1 MSQKLFLL
9 PYKFKKFGMY
19 MFIPFCAICL
29 WCLFSGE
36 FEFNYMQWPCISLF
50 FQELFD
56 DNTTLPKLSTTD
68 PINEI
73 GMFGLLISMC
83 FIALSKEKDEDEMTA
98 LIRMKSFV
106 FSFWVMAAILAFSIL
121 FVYGI
126 MFMEFAFVAVFLV
139 FLIYIVKFNFAMRR
153 IRREGR

>member
-1 MSQKLFLL
+1 MSQKSFLL
-9 PYKFKKFGMY
+9 PYKFKKVGMC

-36 FEFNYMQWPCISLF
+36 LEFGYMQWPCISFCL
-50 FQELFD
+50 QELFD
-56 DNTTLPKLSTTD
+56 DNTSWLAITTTD

-73 GMFGLLISMC
+73 GMLGLLISMC
-83 FIALSKEKDEDEMTA
+83 FIALSEEKDEDEMTA
-98 LIRMKSFV
+98 QIRMRSFM

-126 MFMEFAFVAVFLV
+126 RFMEFAFIAVFLV
-139 FLIYIVKFNFAMRR
+139 FLIYIIKFNFAMRR